1 MDMQQ
6 LETFVCL
13 VQQGNFSRAAKDLG
27 VSQPTVTIRIK
38 ALEDELGIPL
48 IIRGG
53 HKVKLTP
60 SGQVFYEHIERSLRV
75 LKEGTDMLS
84 GNGGMVKVRLSV
96 AGTSNLCTYFLPP
109 VLGRFYRAHKDWEIS
124 LSIGHSW
131 EVVEMILDEVSHI
144 GFINGYFKHPEVI
157 KIPLF
162 KDPFYLIAHPDHSLV
177 GRESI
182 SLYDLADESLF
193 TYKLE
198 SNMSYMIKSLFRD
211 IKMKT
216 DILMELSDS
225 HTMRRMVMEGNGIG
239 FMPWSAAEQDVKAQ
253 SLCLLPLELPIP
265 LTREVNLIVLKKNF
279 ELPQVT
285 EFLNHLELQLNDI
298 EPANHLE
305 LPNITSLSQSTP
317 QKIYIF

>member
-1 MDMQQ
+1 MDMLQ

-13 VQQGNFSRAAKDLG
+13 IQQGNFSRAAKDLG

-84 GNGGMVKVRLSV
+84 GNGGSMVKVRLSV
-96 AGTSNLCTYFLPP
+96 AGTSNLCTYVLPP

-131 EVVEMILDEVSHI
+131 EVVEMILDEVCHI

-162 KDPFYLIAHPDHSLV
+162 KDPFYLIAHPDHPLV

-182 SLYDLADESLF
+182 TLYDLEDESLF

-198 SNMSYMIKSLFRD
+198 SNMSYMIKNLFRD

-216 DILMELSDS
+216 DIHMELSDS
-225 HTMRRMVMEGNGIG
+225 NTMRRMVIECNGIG
-239 FMPWSAAEQDVKAQ
+239 FMPWSAAKQDVK
-253 SLCLLPLELPIP
+253 SGNLCLLPLELPVP
-265 LTREVNLIVLKKNF
+265 LVREVNLIVLKKNF

-298 EPANHLE
+298 ELHLD
-305 LPNITSLSQSTP
+305 LSNITSLSHSNSE
-317 QKIYIF
+317 KNYIY